1 MKYMGS
7 AETQQTFY
15 YLFAVCGLG
24 CAEPCIF
31 WRCGCMQNMIKQI
44 VEMDQK
50 AQQITE
56 NAQQEKLN
64 SEKKLAAMR
73 DKIREEYLQR
83 ARRRIAL
90 NEPQERA
97 AAEAKWQE
105 THSRLQ
111 EISKRLEETYAKK
124 GEDWVNTLT
133 NRVLGK

>member
-1 MKYMGS
+1 
-7 AETQQTFY
+7 
-15 YLFAVCGLG
+15 
-24 CAEPCIF
+24 
-31 WRCGCMQNMIKQI
+31 MQNMIKQI

-90 NEPQERA
+90 NEPQERS

-111 EISKRLEETYAKK
+111 EISKRLEETYAEK

>member
-1 MKYMGS
+1 
-7 AETQQTFY
+7 
-15 YLFAVCGLG
+15 
-24 CAEPCIF
+24 
-31 WRCGCMQNMIKQI
+31 MQNMIKQI

-73 DKIREEYLQR
+73 DRLREEYLQR
-83 ARRRIAL
+83 ARRRIGL

-97 AAEAKWQE
+97 AAEEKWKE
-105 THSRLQ
+105 TSSRLQ
-111 EISKRLEETYAKK
+111 ETAKQLDNTYAEK
-124 GEDWVNTLT
+124 GDLWVETLT